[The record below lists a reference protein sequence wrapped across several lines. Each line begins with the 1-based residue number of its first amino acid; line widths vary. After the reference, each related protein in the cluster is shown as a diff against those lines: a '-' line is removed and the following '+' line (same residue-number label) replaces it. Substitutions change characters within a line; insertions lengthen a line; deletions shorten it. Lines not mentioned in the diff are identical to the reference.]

1 LQENAKSFSCPQS
14 GHCRRVFVSTKKLD
28 ERPGR
33 WEPRMQMKRP
43 KQFPFLDRRCQEYKN
58 MHAANELAAA

>member
-1 LQENAKSFSCPQS
+1 
-14 GHCRRVFVSTKKLD
+14 VFVSTKKLD